1 MYFSLFLLF
10 VCCFPALVFSPS
22 PTFSTNHLFP
32 LSCQLSLSLQAKKGS
47 NKKKQG
53 SNGSKAKK
61 PAKQQQNGQNKKK
74 TKNNNTEGSRKKQ
87 NKTAASNGGSVVKV
101 RQGTKKTTKQTKA
114 AKAQQN
120 RQVAQVQARRNRRQA
135 NTTAKRNVV
144 VGIFF
149 SQCAKLAHHQTQP
162 KQPRGLKHTVHE
174 ASDCQSLQIL
184 QTALS
189 QRAATHDHWR
199 WNDEKGEGEGDEKKR
214 ETTKNTSCRESVDP
228 PPANPSPWTAG
239 WP

>member
-162 KQPRGLKHTVHE
+162 KQPNNNGPTRY
-174 ASDCQSLQIL
+174 SQSNRVCACVCMCVCLL
-184 QTALS
+184 ALS
-189 QRAATHDHWR
+189 GLLRFLACSCHWF
-199 WNDEKGEGEGDEKKR
+199 
-214 ETTKNTSCRESVDP
+214 
-228 PPANPSPWTAG
+228 TAG
-239 WP
+239 KWCEANSTHQESNQKEWVGFYTCSML